1 MITTGVPLLLVD
13 GHNLLFRACFGTP
26 AQILSRDETGKRD
39 LTTQFMFFAL
49 LRKGINA
56 EFSCW
61 PEVIVVFDGRDG
73 ASRRQDTDPG
83 YKATRPESAEA
94 LRPIR
99 ALPDVKAGLDTF
111 GIVWIEIDDAEA
123 DDVIATLVATHP
135 GRDVLIA
142 SMDQD
147 YYQLVRDADPDHA
160 AVRVLNTA
168 MRSGSRLIGP
178 AEVTAR
184 YGIAPRQYPDF
195 PALSG
200 DASDNIPGVRGVGTK
215 TAAALLADGLV
226 MEDLPASGRLSGSKG
241 AVIAATWPQVLI
253 WRSMIRL
260 RKDLPLSAGPAD
272 APTTPLPV
280 PGEVIVRLGLWRR
293 TTSRQLLRRPSRTG
307 SCEIGGGLIIAAVA
321 KSSALQRGPSEGRAA
336 TKDVLPGTTAFLHGE
351 RTRSR
356 ANVLRARPVTSRSPL
371 AVPHCSPLRASSAAR
386 RGSACSSAW
395 VSVRP

>member
-1 MITTGVPLLLVD
+1 
-13 GHNLLFRACFGTP
+13 
-26 AQILSRDETGKRD
+26 
-39 LTTQFMFFAL
+39 MFFAL

-73 ASRRQDTDPG
+73 ASHRKDTDPG

-99 ALPDVKAGLDTF
+99 ALPDVKAGLDTY
-111 GIVWIEIDDAEA
+111 GITWIEIDDAEA
-123 DDVIATLVATHP
+123 DDVIATLAAAHP

-147 YYQLVRDADPDHA
+147 YYQLVCDANPDHA

-168 MRSGSRLIGP
+168 MRSVSRLIGP

-195 PALSG
+195 RALSG

-215 TAAALLADGLV
+215 TAAALLAGGLV
-226 MEDLPASGRLSGSKG
+226 LEGPA
-241 AVIAATWPQVLI
+241 
-253 WRSMIRL
+253 RL
-260 RKDLPLSAGPAD
+260 RAAFRRQGSGDRGHLAAGADLAVDDPPAKGSAAVGRAAH

-280 PGEVIVRLGLWRR
+280 PGEVIARLGLWRR
-293 TTSRQLLRRPSRTG
+293 TTSPAASAT
-307 SCEIGGGLIIAAVA
+307 AVA
-321 KSSALQRGPSEGRAA
+321 
-336 TKDVLPGTTAFLHGE
+336 HG
-351 RTRSR
+351 
-356 ANVLRARPVTSRSPL
+356 VV
-371 AVPHCSPLRASSAAR
+371 
-386 RGSACSSAW
+386 
-395 VSVRP
+395 

>member
-73 ASRRQDTDPG
+73 ASHRKDTDPG

-99 ALPDVKAGLDTF
+99 ALPDVKAGLDTY
-111 GIVWIEIDDAEA
+111 GITWIEIDDAEA
-123 DDVIATLVATHP
+123 DDVIATLVATQP

-147 YYQLVRDADPDHA
+147 YYQLVRDADPDHG
-160 AVRVLNTA
+160 AVCVLNTA
-168 MRSGSRLIGP
+168 MRPGSRLIGP

-184 YGIAPRQYPDF
+184 YGIAPGQYVDF
-195 PALSG
+195 RALSG
-200 DASDNIPGVRGVGTK
+200 DASDNIPGVRGVGAK
-215 TAAALLADGLV
+215 TAAALLAGGLV
-226 MEDLPASGRLSGSKG
+226 LDDLPASGRLSGSKG

-260 RKDLPLSAGPAD
+260 RKDLPLPAGPAH

-280 PGEVIVRLGLWRR
+280 PGEVIARLGLWRR
-293 TTSRQLLRRPSRTG
+293 TTSPAASAT
-307 SCEIGGGLIIAAVA
+307 AVA
-321 KSSALQRGPSEGRAA
+321 
-336 TKDVLPGTTAFLHGE
+336 HG
-351 RTRSR
+351 
-356 ANVLRARPVTSRSPL
+356 VV
-371 AVPHCSPLRASSAAR
+371 
-386 RGSACSSAW
+386 
-395 VSVRP
+395 